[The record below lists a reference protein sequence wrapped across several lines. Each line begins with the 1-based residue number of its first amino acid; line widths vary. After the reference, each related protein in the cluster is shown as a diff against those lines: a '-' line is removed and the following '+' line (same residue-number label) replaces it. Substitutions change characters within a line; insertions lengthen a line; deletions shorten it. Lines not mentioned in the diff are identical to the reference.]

1 MRGAIFTS
9 EKFIFPCVVSKYN
22 VLCWPMLHVF
32 FDALACLCFPVSQRC
47 VLGIRIRRCVSLF
60 ICCSRASTA
69 CVYVCRASAH
79 AAETGP
85 VFDAMRLL
93 VSTVV
98 ATLVQGESREM
109 ANFYARDFLSQ
120 LHCKDT
126 TFALRSTNF
135 WATFLYVFQHLF
147 SNRFMCARE

>member
-85 VFDAMRLL
+85 VFDAIN
-93 VSTVV
+93 VSSKSTTKIQHFHCGLRIFGQLFFIFFKVTIYV
-98 ATLVQGESREM
+98 NTLTLNPCYDSL
-109 ANFYARDFLSQ
+109 A
-120 LHCKDT
+120 
-126 TFALRSTNF
+126 
-135 WATFLYVFQHLF
+135 
-147 SNRFMCARE
+147 